1 MEIKTNEIK
10 DIYKGHY
17 FMLLDFPTI
26 DILNYML
33 DKSYQYVWGVNYEK
47 HGCKWEK
54 DSCKLFEKEWDGLYT
69 RNVNMEFLM
78 NTSDFM
84 ERLPYIQDN
93 LHIMQI
99 NKMPPYYLNLNR
111 IKGKTRY
118 DLLKTETDYLFEV
131 KLPFSSISSDY
142 TEIVSP
148 NLDFLI
154 GIKEKLSLSDK

>member
-1 MEIKTNEIK
+1 
-10 DIYKGHY
+10 
-17 FMLLDFPTI
+17 
-26 DILNYML
+26 
-33 DKSYQYVWGVNYEK
+33 
-47 HGCKWEK
+47 
-54 DSCKLFEKEWDGLYT
+54 
-69 RNVNMEFLM
+69 M

-154 GIKEKLSLSDK
+154 RIKEKLSLSDK